1 MMPTRDRGDI
11 VLPGSPMESLA
22 RELGGQI
29 SGVGHDDILLGSGE
43 HGYRIRPEGFVA
55 IVPTDAPKR
64 IAVVDG
70 GNGRLEETASFS
82 VMINRTYFSLFKG
95 KRRERPRTRSRIE
108 FFSTTVVSI
117 PKGEAKDRIKYSI
130 RLYPQKPEDAEYLP
144 DAADLHQDRSYP
156 GFHELTQVDSMAR
169 KFAEWRMAAHV
180 ARAELTGGDI
190 LIMDGSLQ
198 TGFKREK
205 RYADVLYDEAVEKG
219 VTVCGLSKTSM
230 MLTESGES
238 LLARVEEISK
248 EAGHGMWYVKVADRA
263 SPDGRVMVLVAKFH
277 PRSEFVFRIEMLRDQ
292 FQDMDAGKINDILSS
307 IAANAED
314 ISMLGYPYAAID
326 ADRFAQVR
334 NNELEMYKSML
345 RSETVN
351 VPELDWERIYRYRN
365 ALAAHERLNEVT
377 S

>member
-1 MMPTRDRGDI
+1 M
-11 VLPGSPMESLA
+11 PGSPMESLA

-29 SGVGHDDILLGSGE
+29 SGVEHDDILLGSGE
-43 HGYRIRPEGFVA
+43 HGYRIRQEGFVA
-55 IVPTDAPKR
+55 IVPTDVPKR

-95 KRRERPRTRSRIE
+95 KRRERPKTRSRIE

-117 PKGEAKDRIKYSI
+117 PKDETKDRIKYSI

-156 GFHELTQVDSMAR
+156 GFHELAQVDSMAR
-169 KFAEWRMAAHV
+169 RFAEWRMAAHV
-180 ARAELTGGDI
+180 ARTELAGGDI

-205 RYADVLYDEAVEKG
+205 RYADALYDRAMENG
-219 VTVCGLSKTSM
+219 VIVCGLSKTSM
-230 MLTESGES
+230 MLTESGEP

-263 SPDGRVMVLVAKFH
+263 SPDGRVVVLVAKFH

-292 FQDMDAGKINDILSS
+292 FQDMDAVKINDILSS

-314 ISMLGYPYAAID
+314 VSMLGYPYAAID

-334 NNELEMYKSML
+334 NNELDMYRSML

-351 VPELDWERIYRYRN
+351 VPELDWERIYRYCN